1 MSIYT
6 YTFYFCRNE
15 SEYINAIVDRISDLL
30 NKTDLFISDNPVG
43 IQSRVKDV
51 INCLDFGSNG
61 VQLVGM
67 WGMGGVGKTTIA
79 KAVYNKIG
87 REFEGRSFLANI
99 REVWKQDGRQI
110 MGLQEQLLSDIC
122 KEKTKISYIDKG
134 KNTLKDK
141 LCGKRVLIVLDDVS
155 TLDQLNTFCG
165 SHEWFGKG
173 SVIIIT
179 TRDLV
184 LLRGRVNRIYIMT
197 VMNESESIEL
207 FSWNAFKQARPK
219 VDFSEISMNVVKYS
233 GGLPLALEVLGRNLF
248 ARGVTEWQCVLEK
261 LKRIPNAQVQKKL
274 RISYDDLEDADE
286 QEIFLDIA
294 CFLIGMDR
302 NDVILILNGCGLHAE
317 IGISVLVERSLVS
330 VDDKN
335 RLGMHDLLRDMGRGI
350 VREESPKSPEKRSR
364 LLYPEDVIDV
374 LSKQTGEESVMGL
387 ALKLPK
393 ANEYCKANENFFSTD
408 SFEKMKGLRLLQLA
422 EVKLDGDFRYV
433 SRELRLLSWNG
444 LSHIP
449 ENFTSGKKLVSIKLE
464 NANVHLLWNESMF
477 MRCLKKLKVLNLSH
491 SHNLTE
497 SPDFLKLP
505 NLEKIVLKDCR
516 NLTMVSYSIVFLN
529 RVLLINLQ
537 DCVSLCSLPRNI
549 YKLKSLK
556 TLILSGC
563 EKLDKLEEDL
573 EQMESLTTLLANE
586 TAIKKVPFSI
596 FRSKTIWYISL
607 CGYEG
612 LLSDVVP
619 SMIWSWM
626 SPTSAL
632 SYLCQRVVAMS
643 FIVSL
648 DIHIPHG
655 SSSQELS
662 SRLKSLQLS
671 KDGKIILDSFYAT
684 HSKDLTSTSAT
695 SPVSKD
701 SLKYDLFDIG
711 MNCQNTN
718 NLTDILQNMNVNGCL
733 LPGDNYPNWLNFN
746 CQGSSVTFKVPVVK
760 GRMLKSIMICIVYS
774 STPDNIRSDGPTAL
788 LVKNHTKATIQFYKR
803 GAPKCR
809 LRLLSSIEPGNKV
822 EVAVVYENNFIVEQT
837 FLYLVYDEPDLTS
850 YRKKKNRVE

>member
-374 LSKQTGEESVMGL
+374 LSKQTGKESVMGL

-393 ANEYCKANENFFSTD
+393 ANKYCKA
-408 SFEKMKGLRLLQLA
+408 MKT
-422 EVKLDGDFRYV
+422 FRE
-433 SRELRLLSWNG
+433 RQC
-444 LSHIP
+444 P
-449 ENFTSGKKLVSIKLE
+449 
-464 NANVHLLWNESMF
+464 
-477 MRCLKKLKVLNLSH
+477 
-491 SHNLTE
+491 
-497 SPDFLKLP
+497 
-505 NLEKIVLKDCR
+505 
-516 NLTMVSYSIVFLN
+516 
-529 RVLLINLQ
+529 
-537 DCVSLCSLPRNI
+537 
-549 YKLKSLK
+549 
-556 TLILSGC
+556 
-563 EKLDKLEEDL
+563 
-573 EQMESLTTLLANE
+573 
-586 TAIKKVPFSI
+586 
-596 FRSKTIWYISL
+596 
-607 CGYEG
+607 
-612 LLSDVVP
+612 
-619 SMIWSWM
+619 
-626 SPTSAL
+626 
-632 SYLCQRVVAMS
+632 
-643 FIVSL
+643 
-648 DIHIPHG
+648 
-655 SSSQELS
+655 
-662 SRLKSLQLS
+662 
-671 KDGKIILDSFYAT
+671 
-684 HSKDLTSTSAT
+684 
-695 SPVSKD
+695 
-701 SLKYDLFDIG
+701 
-711 MNCQNTN
+711 
-718 NLTDILQNMNVNGCL
+718 
-733 LPGDNYPNWLNFN
+733 
-746 CQGSSVTFKVPVVK
+746 SSVERIQGIT
-760 GRMLKSIMICIVYS
+760 LH
-774 STPDNIRSDGPTAL
+774 DAL
-788 LVKNHTKATIQFYKR
+788 HFSFSHFMTYFH
-803 GAPKCR
+803 
-809 LRLLSSIEPGNKV
+809 
-822 EVAVVYENNFIVEQT
+822 
-837 FLYLVYDEPDLTS
+837 FLYLWLKFKL
-850 YRKKKNRVE
+850 KKKYRRLKLNL